1 MPGRQDFSPRKEGR
15 KMRFHVYQDVRN
27 EWRWYL
33 RSAAGQLATS
43 GVGYARR
50 ADCVAAIQR
59 LQASFRHDAI
69 EIVTDNITPLS
80 RMASAGL
87 FASAVAR
94 D

>member
-1 MPGRQDFSPRKEGR
+1 MV
-15 KMRFHVYQDVRN
+15 FHVYQDVRN

-33 RSAAGQLATS
+33 RSPAGAQLATS
-43 GVGYARR
+43 GAGYTRR

-59 LQASFRHDAI
+59 LQAAFRREDA

-80 RMASAGL
+80 LGHMVSAGP

-94 D
+94 G

>member
-1 MPGRQDFSPRKEGR
+1 MV
-15 KMRFHVYQDVRN
+15 FHVYQDVRN

-33 RSAAGQLATS
+33 RSPSGAQVATS
-43 GVGYARR
+43 GEGYARR

-59 LQASFRHDAI
+59 LQASFRRDAI

-80 RMASAGL
+80 HMASAGL

-94 D
+94 G